1 MLIFKPVHIFAE
13 KTKWETSPSRRG
25 YSKLAQFTDKHYT
38 LKELARKFVKN
49 RPQEFWQWSSKHRYA
64 MSSPGTQQNGSNFPI
79 PNTSFHCSLLNQV
92 IQPPNDVAD
101 LSLELIINCVL
112 NILFS
117 LAATVGNAFFM
128 AAIRDTSFLGKA
140 SGVLLFSLAMSDFTV
155 GIVLQPLYIIF
166 RLATMLEKPA
176 LFCKAIILYN
186 LFSGLALGVS
196 LFTLSAISLDRYM
209 ALLLHLR
216 YQAIV
221 TRRRA
226 AILVTVLWLVAGLS
240 SASRLF
246 NTSIF
251 NFMSN
256 LVIISCFVVSVVSYI
271 QIYRTLR
278 RHQAHIKA
286 QLQAVTFNK
295 AQAQAQEQEQE
306 QEPEPG
312 PEQEPEPQPE
322 QEQEPQP
329 EPEQAWERPLPND
342 TAAFIARERKAAMNS
357 LCAYLVFILCFL
369 PYVGTSTVMAIT
381 GLYPSGTYLSLTVMM
396 INSSLNP
403 LVFCW
408 RMPSI
413 RKSMFKMLKGC
424 FRYYWKK

>member
-1 MLIFKPVHIFAE
+1 
-13 KTKWETSPSRRG
+13 
-25 YSKLAQFTDKHYT
+25 
-38 LKELARKFVKN
+38 
-49 RPQEFWQWSSKHRYA
+49 

-128 AAIRDTSFLGKA
+128 AAIRDTSFLDKA

-166 RLATMLEKPA
+166 RLATLLEKPA

-295 AQAQAQEQEQE
+295 AQAQEQE
-306 QEPEPG
+306 QEPEPEPE
-312 PEQEPEPQPE
+312 PEQEPEPE
-322 QEQEPQP
+322 P
-329 EPEQAWERPLPND
+329 EPEPEREQAWERPLPND
-342 TAAFIARERKAAMNS
+342 TAAFIARETKSAMNS

-424 FRYYWKK
+424 FRYY